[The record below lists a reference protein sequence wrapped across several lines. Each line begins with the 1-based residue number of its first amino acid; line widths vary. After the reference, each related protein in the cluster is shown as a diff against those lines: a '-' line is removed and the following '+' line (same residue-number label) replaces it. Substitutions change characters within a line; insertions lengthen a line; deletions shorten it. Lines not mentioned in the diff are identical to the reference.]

1 MSNSLTSI
9 AASGG
14 VILTTLALPAILSRL
29 ITSAE
34 YSLYATVMSVL
45 PLLALVPQSLR
56 TGAGSALL
64 SVYRERDVTSANQ
77 SFSHF
82 VVLLIFFVLFSG
94 LVLSE
99 LYIYI
104 YDEGDL
110 QSNILRFGMYCI
122 IVNVI
127 GIAVALIITGPAAA
141 NNDFL
146 PENTL
151 KIFPPIIQLIGFF
164 IIYIMSESDK
174 IYYVLIASALNS
186 WATLLVIVYLFRER
200 TNSQDRKVEKIDDFS
215 SGKVRN
221 ALSSFHTAFQ
231 LYGRLTASISWWNLT
246 AFLSTTAS
254 VAIVAFFQ
262 PTKIV
267 SFSIAMSVIGVI
279 SGGLIAISS
288 PIASKVATL
297 GIDKISLRKE
307 LFQKLN
313 TIFIGYIIFSSLFI
327 LLVPSVVFRIWVGD
341 LYAEDVQYY
350 VLLLLPAYCLRLLT
364 MCFTV
369 FIMSSGRQSTI
380 WLSPAVES
388 VVATVGGLILIG
400 VMGVEGIA
408 VALFVSSVVRILL
421 TLMYDINLNSDV
433 LPLSAGDIVLP
444 KPKAFFR

>member
-1 MSNSLTSI
+1 
-9 AASGG
+9 
-14 VILTTLALPAILSRL
+14 
-29 ITSAE
+29 
-34 YSLYATVMSVL
+34 
-45 PLLALVPQSLR
+45 
-56 TGAGSALL
+56 
-64 SVYRERDVTSANQ
+64 
-77 SFSHF
+77 
-82 VVLLIFFVLFSG
+82 
-94 LVLSE
+94 
-99 LYIYI
+99 
-104 YDEGDL
+104 
-110 QSNILRFGMYCI
+110 MYCI

>member
-1 MSNSLTSI
+1 M
-9 AASGG
+9 
-14 VILTTLALPAILSRL
+14 
-29 ITSAE
+29 
-34 YSLYATVMSVL
+34 
-45 PLLALVPQSLR
+45 
-56 TGAGSALL
+56 
-64 SVYRERDVTSANQ
+64 
-77 SFSHF
+77 
-82 VVLLIFFVLFSG
+82 
-94 LVLSE
+94 
-99 LYIYI
+99 
-104 YDEGDL
+104 
-110 QSNILRFGMYCI
+110 
-122 IVNVI
+122 
-127 GIAVALIITGPAAA
+127 
-141 NNDFL
+141 
-146 PENTL
+146 
-151 KIFPPIIQLIGFF
+151 
-164 IIYIMSESDK
+164 
-174 IYYVLIASALNS
+174 
-186 WATLLVIVYLFRER
+186 
-200 TNSQDRKVEKIDDFS
+200 
-215 SGKVRN
+215 
-221 ALSSFHTAFQ
+221 SSFHTAFQ